1 MKNNLLTVTA
11 LITLV
16 LAIFCIF
23 SMIISV
29 PDIVLFKMFGYA
41 FGVNYTQHIEI
52 KLITVV
58 FMFLLIMMREMIYE
72 QQTDK

>member
-1 MKNNLLTVTA
+1 MKNKLFTITA

-23 SMIISV
+23 SMFVSV
-29 PDIVLFKMFGYA
+29 PDVVLFKMFGYA

-52 KLITVV
+52 KVFAVI
-58 FMFLLIMMREMIYE
+58 FMFLLIMLREITYE